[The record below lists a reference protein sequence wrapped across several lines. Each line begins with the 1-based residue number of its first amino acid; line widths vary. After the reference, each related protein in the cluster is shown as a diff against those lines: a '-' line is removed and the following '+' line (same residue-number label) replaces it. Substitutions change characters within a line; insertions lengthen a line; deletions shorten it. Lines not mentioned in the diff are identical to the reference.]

1 MFSIAEL
8 SALGMAIFVTGAISL
23 KFVSGIFRKQNTT
36 TIVEPPSEFVPLP
49 SVGVASPQ
57 HRETTTEN

>member
-23 KFVSGIFRKQNTT
+23 KFVSGIFHRQNVITN
-36 TIVEPPSEFVPLP
+36 TIEASSEVMPLP
-49 SVGVASPQ
+49 GIGVASPL
-57 HRETTTEN
+57 HRENKS